1 MKTVKILPQPT
12 DSTCGPTSLHAV
24 YDYFGDS
31 LPLESVIKEVK
42 FLKDGGTLAVML
54 GCHALKRGY
63 KATIYTYNLKIFDPT
78 WDLSDKN
85 KVIENLKNQAKAK
98 KAKKLLK
105 ATKVYIKFLKLGGN
119 LISEDLT
126 IDLLK
131 RLFNKKL
138 PVLTGLSATY
148 LYNFKRE
155 TVNYKNES
163 IYDDIKGIPVGHFVV
178 LNGFDKNKNIIVAD
192 PFHGNPLSDSNYYSV
207 NVQRLIN
214 AIMLGLITYDANLL
228 VISPVKNE
236 KNCSSK

>member
-1 MKTVKILPQPT
+1 MRKVNILPQPT

-24 YDYFGDS
+24 YDYFGDKVS
-31 LPLESVIKEVK
+31 LKTVVNEVK
-42 FLKDGGTLAVML
+42 VLKEGGTLAVML
-54 GCHALKRGY
+54 GCHALRRGY
-63 KATIYTYNLKIFDPT
+63 DTVIYTYNLRIFDPT
-78 WDLSDKN
+78 WDLSNSKTL
-85 KVIENLKNQAKAK
+85 IQNLIKQAQVK
-98 KAKKLLK
+98 KGKKFNK
-105 ATKVYIKFLKLGGN
+105 ATKAYIKFLLLGGK
-119 LISEDLT
+119 LVSEDLT

-178 LNGFDKNKNIIVAD
+178 LNGFNRKGDIIVAD
-192 PFHGNPLSDSNYYSV
+192 PYHGNPLFGSSYYSV
-207 NVQRLIN
+207 KPQRLIN

-228 VISPVKNE
+228 VISPK
-236 KNCSSK
+236 KK